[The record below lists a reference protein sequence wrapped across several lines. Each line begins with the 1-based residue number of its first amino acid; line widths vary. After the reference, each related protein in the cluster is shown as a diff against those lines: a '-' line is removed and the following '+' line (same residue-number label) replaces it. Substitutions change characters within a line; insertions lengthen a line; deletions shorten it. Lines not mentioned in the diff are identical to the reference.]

1 MSLLVLGFAAE
12 FRESGIA
19 VNALWPRT
27 VIATA
32 AVENLLGGARAV
44 ARARKPEIVA
54 DAFRAIVTRPSRDF
68 TGRFCIDE
76 DVLREAGVSDFEPYA
91 MTPGAE
97 LLGDLF
103 V

>member
-12 FRESGIA
+12 FRGAGVA

-32 AVENLLGGARAV
+32 AVENLLGGAAV
-44 ARARKPEIVA
+44 TARARKPEIVA
-54 DAFRAIVTRPSRDF
+54 DAFHAIVTRPSRDF
-68 TGRFCIDE
+68 SGRFCIDE
-76 DVLREAGVSDFEPYA
+76 DVLRDAGVRDFDQYA

-97 LLGDLF
+97 LLSDLF